1 MTGGFQWCACANE
14 AGSAS
19 EPRGDGT
26 GHGGPARGYSWP
38 PFEPGNTASLKH
50 GLSSERRIAPLA
62 RNHRRRLL
70 RRIGLRAGD
79 VDPLGRAYLDHYVR
93 LAAKV
98 ELIDL

>member
-1 MTGGFQWCACANE
+1 MSDIE
-14 AGSAS
+14 R
-19 EPRGDGT
+19 RGDGT